1 MVWTAIK
8 LPCASL
14 RLPTFWAS
22 STEKLPQPTVRGD
35 LCDIKNQVARW
46 HTDDPRCGI
55 ELVHRGPSWGD
66 CGGALL
72 YCWLRV
78 SGLAIPFQNQGEA
91 VADKQ
96 TGSDPARTRCRAR
109 RAHRHFGDCEG
120 GVCVQP
126 GCRPGQWRL
135 GKA

>member
-22 STEKLPQPTVRGD
+22 STGKLLSQ
-35 LCDIKNQVARW
+35 
-46 HTDDPRCGI
+46 RCGEI
-55 ELVHRGPSWGD
+55 YVRSRTKWLAGTLMTLGVVSSLFIGGRVGGI
-66 CGGALL
+66 GAGALL

-78 SGLAIPFQNQGEA
+78 SGLAIPLQNQGEA

-96 TGSDPARTRCRAR
+96 TGSGPARTRCRAR
-109 RAHRHFGDCEG
+109 RANRHFGDCEG

-135 GKA
+135 GKP